1 VSSSGIYTS
10 LKLKQARHKAQKV
23 TQSTKHEEAKKP
35 TGIKE
40 GFVPNENSDVSSNE
54 KISSILFFLYFTKKE
69 KRPAECRCEKP
80 ELPALFLIMINGV
93 IVQCQ
98 QSRELP
104 RSGK

>member
-40 GFVPNENSDVSSNE
+40 GFDPNENSDASSNG
-54 KISSILFFLYFTKKE
+54 KISSILLFLYLTKKE
-69 KRPAECRCEKP
+69 NDTPGKVTMENRNA
-80 ELPALFLIMINGV
+80 LPNAAAKNLNSLLFF
-93 IVQCQ
+93 
-98 QSRELP
+98 
-104 RSGK
+104 